1 MEAPPRPAG
10 HDAVTAAEE
19 ATDHDI
25 NKTNLDLNRPNHTAH
40 NDANNPLVQRFMAH
54 VDKEQRENPQ
64 FLRRPT
70 TLPSGAPADAA
81 AATIW
86 TTSQFR

>member
-10 HDAVTAAEE
+10 HDAVAVAEE
-19 ATDHDI
+19 ATDHDVSE
-25 NKTNLDLNRPNHTAH
+25 TNLDLSRPNHTAH
-40 NDANNPLVQRFMAH
+40 NGANNPLVRTFKAH
-54 VDKEQRENPQ
+54 VNQDQRENTQ
-64 FLRRPT
+64 FRPT
-70 TLPSGAPADAA
+70 TQPSGAPADAA